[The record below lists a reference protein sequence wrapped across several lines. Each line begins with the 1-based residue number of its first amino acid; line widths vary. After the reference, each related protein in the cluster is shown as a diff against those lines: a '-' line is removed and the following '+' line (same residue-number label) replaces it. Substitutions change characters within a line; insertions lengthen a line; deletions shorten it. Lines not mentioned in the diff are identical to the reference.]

1 MAATGVSRG
10 WREYTGRVWHAAE
23 ELCLRILT
31 SSAISLLF
39 ALLLHPPLNR
49 KVRTRP
55 YYQIKA
61 DVAFIGLSSSKAKV
75 DIAPNNSVYT
85 SFLWLGEAYAT

>member
-49 KVRTRP
+49 KVLVLKNLNKAILSDKSRCSFHRT
-55 YYQIKA
+55 
-61 DVAFIGLSSSKAKV
+61 
-75 DIAPNNSVYT
+75 
-85 SFLWLGEAYAT
+85 

>member
-1 MAATGVSRG
+1 MAPHSPLGIAPSLRVRHRAPPSPRMAATGVSRG

-49 KVRTRP
+49 KAQNSCFAKSSP
-55 YYQIKA
+55 PK
-61 DVAFIGLSSSKAKV
+61 SSK
-75 DIAPNNSVYT
+75 I
-85 SFLWLGEAYAT
+85 